1 MYEYRKLYAFDR
13 DNIES
18 ATHLIKSIQ
27 NNWKLDA
34 KLERIEDYFY
44 ITDEYDKIMNGS
56 KFYIIGRKGSGKSA
70 IAEYISNTQT
80 ANMFSKKLS
89 FKNFPFNTL
98 YSCENPDFTRPNQY
112 ISLWKLII
120 YTHIGRLMLKDHSIS
135 SHSYETLRKIFPF
148 EDCENV
154 DKEINKTVIKSFNL
168 NLLGTGGG
176 IECSKTNSYDML
188 NFYQKIEI
196 LEPIIKNEIGKNK
209 YFILFD
215 ELDEDFKAF
224 ETQKEK
230 NDYLNLITSLFK
242 ATQDIKSIFKNNIH
256 QICPIIFLRNDI
268 YNLIEDSDK
277 NKWEDFSIRIEWGS
291 QKIKKLLAH
300 RLSKTL
306 ELEEVLPFEIIW
318 NKLFSKEKMILGG
331 NKKRRIQIF
340 DYISRSTQMRP
351 RDFVKLIT
359 ACASVASEENYKFIG
374 PSAVKKA
381 DKKFSIYF
389 RDELVDEIQGYIPEI
404 RKIFTILSTFHKWA
418 FSFKEFKTAYDEQF
432 NSNPNK
438 LDVTFVLEK
447 LFDFSVIGNSPKYG
461 RSSHEF
467 FKYTNPDATFNY
479 KDTIIVHRGLFKSLQ
494 II

>member
-1 MYEYRKLYAFDR
+1 MYKYKKFYSFDR
-13 DNIES
+13 DNIEC
-18 ATHLIKSIQ
+18 ATQLIRSIQ
-27 NNWKLDA
+27 NDWKLDA

-44 ITDEYDKIMNGS
+44 ITDEYDKIMDGS

-70 IAEYISNTQT
+70 IAEYISNTKS
-80 ANMFSKKLS
+80 ANIFSKKLS
-89 FKNFPFNTL
+89 FKNFPFNVL
-98 YSCENPDFTRPNQY
+98 YSCENPEYTRPNQY

-120 YTHIGRLMLKDHSIS
+120 YTHIGRLMLKNNSLA
-135 SHSYETLRKIFPF
+135 SHSYKMLKKIFPF
-148 EDCENV
+148 ENCEDI

-168 NLLGTGGG
+168 KLLGAGCG
-176 IECSKTNSYDML
+176 IGYSKDNNYDEL
-188 NFYQKIEI
+188 NFNQKIEI
-196 LEPIIKNEIGKNK
+196 LEPIIKNEIGENK
-209 YFILFD
+209 FFILFD

-242 ATQDIKSIFKNNIH
+242 AIQDIKSIFKNNTH
-256 QICPIIFLRNDI
+256 QICPVIFLRSDI
-268 YNLIEDSDK
+268 YNLIQDSDK
-277 NKWEDFSIRIEWGS
+277 NKWEDFSIRIEWNS
-291 QKIKKLLAH
+291 QKIRKLLAH

-306 ELEEVLPFEIIW
+306 ELRDALPFEIIW

-331 NKKRRIQIF
+331 NRARRIQIF

-351 RDFVKLIT
+351 RDFIKHMS

-374 PSAVKKA
+374 SNAVKKA
-381 DKKFSIYF
+381 DKKFSVYF

-418 FSFKEFKTAYDEQF
+418 FSFKEFKNAYDEQF
-432 NSNPNK
+432 NCNTNK
-438 LDVTFVLEK
+438 LDVAFVLEN

-461 RSSHEF
+461 KSSHAF